1 MADAE
6 DYLQDGFD
14 PRSVTVPRLRS
25 ILVTHNVEYPATAK
39 KPQLVELVEQ
49 YILPQVPKLR
59 AQRARAKRSSQGI
72 VNAGSPEDNGRWEDY
87 GLEPT
92 PTAKPRRSASP
103 RKASSRVKR
112 EEDEPAPAP
121 VKTKRTSRSVSRSV
135 SRQASHYDEDEADAP
150 QYEAPKPTRR
160 SGSRRAATPKIKD
173 EPEEEE
179 ETPISSHYAPTPQS
193 STLYATSSPFTQ
205 KNTPFGTANA
215 TPYTST
221 PYFNAPQSAVPP
233 SVVAAYEE
241 EESVFSDDNPFQRGS
256 PAFKTPSRR
265 RVGDEIA
272 RGEKLTRRRPEEFI
286 EPLAIERP
294 SAVARSHELSARKPR
309 HQSPDFSVDAGEEF
323 TPDAQLELEEAAR
336 RGEATI
342 VPRRHSKPA
351 RKTNLKTPFFVLFIS
366 LLGVYLAWYRQ
377 EKIAVGYC
385 GLGRPATQIIPD
397 DIPVPDV
404 IIPFVEPQCEPCP
417 PHAYCY
423 EDFSVRCH
431 SDFVLKPHPLS
442 LGGLV
447 PLPPTC
453 EPDGEKARRVQAV
466 ADRAIEELRQ
476 RRAKYECGE
485 LVDESGA
492 KVDSP
497 AIAEEEL
504 KSTVSRKR
512 NKRLNSDEFE
522 DLWVAAIGEITTREE
537 VIVEIATTTSTSPG
551 SPDISIRKLSS
562 SSLARLPI
570 TCALKRSVRLGLA
583 RYRLPIGLLMSVVL
597 AIFYLRARYR
607 QHLVDSAQVPALV
620 DLVLERLANQKELGA
635 EDLDDAWLFL
645 PNLRDDVLRSVHK
658 VAERERIWQRV
669 KKVVELNSN
678 VRTGQREGRSGEVGR
693 AWEWIGPIKGEG
705 ARRRRMSGRW
715 TRDAVADSPESKP
728 ATAAEGKKWTE
739 SRVIY

>member
-1 MADAE
+1 MADAD

-25 ILVTHNVEYPATAK
+25 ILVTHNIEYPATAK
-39 KPQLVELVEQ
+39 KPQLVELVEE

-59 AQRARAKRSSQGI
+59 AQRARAKRSSMGI
-72 VNAGSPEDNGRWEDY
+72 VNAGSAEDNGRWDDY
-87 GLEPT
+87 ELQPT
-92 PTAKPRRSASP
+92 PAKPRRAASP
-103 RKASSRVKR
+103 RKASTKIKKEEEETAATPLKSQAKR
-112 EEDEPAPAP
+112 S
-121 VKTKRTSRSVSRSV
+121 SRSVSRSV
-135 SRQASHYDEDEADAP
+135 SRQSSYYEEEETP
-150 QYEAPKPTRR
+150 RYEAPKSTRR
-160 SGSRRAATPKIKD
+160 SRSRRSITPKIKD
-173 EPEEEE
+173 EPEMEE
-179 ETPISSHYAPTPQS
+179 ETPIAAHYAATPYATTPYAPTPYS
-193 STLYATSSPFTQ
+193 A
-205 KNTPFGTANA
+205 
-215 TPYTST
+215 
-221 PYFNAPQSAVPP
+221 APQSAAHQ
-233 SVVAAYEE
+233 AAAPYEE

-256 PAFKTPSRR
+256 PALKTPSRR
-265 RVGDEIA
+265 RTG
-272 RGEKLTRRRPEEFI
+272 GEDIVRSEKPTRRRQEEYI

-294 SAVARSHELSARKPR
+294 STAARSYRVSAHKPR
-309 HQSPDFSVDAGEEF
+309 HRSPDFSMDAGEEF

-342 VPRRHSKPA
+342 VPRRQSKPP
-351 RKTNLKTPFFVLFIS
+351 RQTNLKTPFFVLFIS

-385 GLGRPATQIIPD
+385 GLGRPATQIIPSEL
-397 DIPVPDV
+397 PVPDFIV
-404 IIPFVEPQCEPCP
+404 PFVEPQCEPCP
-417 PHAYCY
+417 SHAYCY

-431 SDFVLKPHPLS
+431 SDFLLKPHPLS
-442 LGGLV
+442 FGGLV

-466 ADRAIEELRQ
+466 ADKAIEELRE

-485 LVDESGA
+485 LVDASGA

-537 VIVEIATTTSTSPG
+537 VVVEIATATSPD
-551 SPDISIRKLSS
+551 SSDVSIRKLSS

-570 TCALKRSVRLGLA
+570 SCAFKRSVRLGLA
-583 RYRLPIGLLMSVVL
+583 RYRLPIGFLMSIVL
-597 AIFYLRARYR
+597 AIFYLRSRYR

-620 DLVLERLANQKELGA
+620 DLVLERLANQKELGE
-635 EDLDDAWLFL
+635 EDLDDSWLFL

-669 KKVVELNSN
+669 KKVVEQNSN

-693 AWEWIGPIKGEG
+693 AWEWIGPINGEG
-705 ARRRRMSGRW
+705 ARRRRSDRW
-715 TRDAVADSPESKP
+715 TRDPAADSPDLRPTTGVESM
-728 ATAAEGKKWTE
+728 KWAE
-739 SRVIY
+739 SRPIY

>member
-1 MADAE
+1 MADTD

-39 KPQLVELVEQ
+39 KTQLVELVEQ
-49 YILPQVPKLR
+49 YVLPQVPKLR
-59 AQRARAKRSSQGI
+59 AQRARAKRSSMGI
-72 VNAGSPEDNGRWEDY
+72 VNAGSPEDNGRWDDY
-87 GLEPT
+87 ELEPT
-92 PTAKPRRSASP
+92 PVSKPRRSASP
-103 RKASSRVKR
+103 RKASTRIKR
-112 EEDEPAPAP
+112 EEEAAPAP
-121 VKTKRTSRSVSRSV
+121 LKNQTKRTSRSASRTV
-135 SRQASHYDEDEADAP
+135 SRQPSHYEEDEAEAP
-150 QYEAPKPTRR
+150 QYEEPKPTRR
-160 SGSRRAATPKIKD
+160 SGSRRAATPKVKD
-173 EPEEEE
+173 EPEQEGE
-179 ETPISSHYAPTPQS
+179 ETPISSHYAPSPYGNTS
-193 STLYATSSPFTQ
+193 YATTSPFTDQ
-205 KNTPFGTANA
+205 NTPYATANA
-215 TPYTST
+215 TPFTAT
-221 PYFNAPQSAVPP
+221 PYFNAPQSAAPRSAV
-233 SVVAAYEE
+233 AYEE

-256 PAFKTPSRR
+256 PAIKTPSRR
-265 RVGDEIA
+265 RFEEFA
-272 RGEKLTRRRPEEFI
+272 RGEKPVRRRPEEFI

-294 SAVARSHELSARKPR
+294 SAAVRSHELSARKAR

-336 RGEATI
+336 RGETTI

-351 RKTNLKTPFFVLFIS
+351 RRTNLKTPFFVLFVS

-397 DIPVPDV
+397 DVPVPDAL
-404 IIPFVEPQCEPCP
+404 IPFVEPQCEPCP
-417 PHAYCY
+417 SHAYCY

-442 LGGLV
+442 FGGLV

-476 RRAKYECGE
+476 RRAKFECGE

-537 VIVEIATTTSTSPG
+537 VIVEIATTTSPG

-570 TCALKRSVRLGLA
+570 ACAVKRSVRLGLA
-583 RYRLPIGLLMSVVL
+583 RYRFPIGLLMSVVL

-607 QHLVDSAQVPALV
+607 QHLAVSAQVPALV
-620 DLVLERLANQKELGA
+620 DLVLQRLANQKELGE

-669 KKVVELNSN
+669 KKVVEQNSN

-693 AWEWIGPIKGEG
+693 AWEWIGPIHAEG

-715 TRDAVADSPESKP
+715 AREMIADSPESRS
-728 ATAAEGKKWTE
+728 ATAVEGKKWTE
-739 SRVIY
+739 GRPIY

>member
-1 MADAE
+1 MADAD

-39 KPQLVELVEQ
+39 KPQLIELVEQ

-59 AQRARAKRSSQGI
+59 AQRARAKRSSMGI
-72 VNAGSPEDNGRWEDY
+72 VNAGSPEDNGKWDDY
-87 GLEPT
+87 ELEQPT
-92 PTAKPRRSASP
+92 PVAKPRRSASP
-103 RKASSRVKR
+103 RKASSRIKR
-112 EEDEPAPAP
+112 EENEAAPTP
-121 VKTKRTSRSVSRSV
+121 LKSQTKRASRSASRSM
-135 SRQASHYDEDEADAP
+135 SRQSSSHYDEDEAETP
-150 QYEAPKPTRR
+150 QHEAPKATRR

-173 EPEEEE
+173 EPEVEE
-179 ETPISSHYAPTPQS
+179 ETPIASHYAPTP
-193 STLYATSSPFTQ
+193 
-205 KNTPFGTANA
+205 NAN
-215 TPYTST
+215 TPYTATATPFTEKSTPYVT
-221 PYFNAPQSAVPP
+221 PYFNAPQSAAPR
-233 SVVAAYEE
+233 SAAPYEE
-241 EESVFSDDNPFQRGS
+241 EESVFTDDNPFQRGS
-256 PAFKTPSRR
+256 PAFRTPSRR
-265 RVGDEIA
+265 RLGDEIA
-272 RGEKLTRRRPEEFI
+272 RSEKLIRRRPEEFI
-286 EPLAIERP
+286 EPLSIERP
-294 SAVARSHELSARKPR
+294 SAAVRSSELSARKVR

-342 VPRRHSKPA
+342 VPRRQSKPA
-351 RKTNLKTPFFVLFIS
+351 RRTNLRTPFFVLFIS

-397 DIPVPDV
+397 DIPVPDAL
-404 IIPFVEPQCEPCP
+404 IPFVEPQ
-417 PHAYCY
+417 
-423 EDFSVRCH
+423 
-431 SDFVLKPHPLS
+431 
-442 LGGLV
+442 
-447 PLPPTC
+447 
-453 EPDGEKARRVQAV
+453 
-466 ADRAIEELRQ
+466 Q

-512 NKRLNSDEFE
+512 SKRLNSDEFE

-537 VIVEIATTTSTSPG
+537 VIVEIATTTSPG
-551 SPDISIRKLSS
+551 SPDVSIRKLSS

-583 RYRLPIGLLMSVVL
+583 RYRLPIGFLMSVVL

-620 DLVLERLANQKELGA
+620 DLVLERLANQKELGE
-635 EDLDDAWLFL
+635 EDLDDSWLFL

-669 KKVVELNSN
+669 RKVVEQNSN

-693 AWEWIGPIKGEG
+693 AWEWIGPIRGEG

-715 TRDAVADSPESKP
+715 TRDLVADSPESKP
-728 ATAAEGKKWTE
+728 ATAVEGKKWTE
-739 SRVIY
+739 PRPIY

>member
-1 MADAE
+1 MADAD

-39 KPQLVELVEQ
+39 KPQLIELVEQ

-59 AQRARAKRSSQGI
+59 AQRARAKRSSMGI
-72 VNAGSPEDNGRWEDY
+72 VNAGSPEDNGKWDDY
-87 GLEPT
+87 ELEQPT
-92 PTAKPRRSASP
+92 PVAKPRRSASP
-103 RKASSRVKR
+103 RKASSRIKR
-112 EEDEPAPAP
+112 EENEAAPTP
-121 VKTKRTSRSVSRSV
+121 LKSQTKRASRSASRSM
-135 SRQASHYDEDEADAP
+135 SRQSSSHYDEDEAEAP
-150 QYEAPKPTRR
+150 QHEAPKATRR

-173 EPEEEE
+173 EPEVEE
-179 ETPISSHYAPTPQS
+179 ETPIAAAPRS
-193 STLYATSSPFTQ
+193 A
-205 KNTPFGTANA
+205 
-215 TPYTST
+215 
-221 PYFNAPQSAVPP
+221 AP
-233 SVVAAYEE
+233 YEE
-241 EESVFSDDNPFQRGS
+241 EESVFTDDNPFQRGS
-256 PAFKTPSRR
+256 PAFRTPSRR
-265 RVGDEIA
+265 RLGDEIA
-272 RGEKLTRRRPEEFI
+272 RSEKLIRRRPEEFI
-286 EPLAIERP
+286 EPLSIERP
-294 SAVARSHELSARKPR
+294 SAAVRPSELSARKVR

-342 VPRRHSKPA
+342 VPRRQSKPA
-351 RKTNLKTPFFVLFIS
+351 RRTNLRTPFFVLFIS

-397 DIPVPDV
+397 DIPVPDAL
-404 IIPFVEPQCEPCP
+404 IPFVEPQCEPCP
-417 PHAYCY
+417 SHAYCY

-442 LGGLV
+442 FGGLV
-447 PLPPTC
+447 PFPPTC

-537 VIVEIATTTSTSPG
+537 VIVEIATTTSPG
-551 SPDISIRKLSS
+551 SPDVSIRKLSS

-583 RYRLPIGLLMSVVL
+583 RYRLPIGFLMSVVL

-620 DLVLERLANQKELGA
+620 DLVLERLANQKELGE
-635 EDLDDAWLFL
+635 EDLDDSWLFL

-669 KKVVELNSN
+669 RKVVEQNSN

-693 AWEWIGPIKGEG
+693 AWEWIGPIRGEG

-715 TRDAVADSPESKP
+715 TRDLVADSPESKP
-728 ATAAEGKKWTE
+728 ATAVEGKKWTE
-739 SRVIY
+739 PRPIY

>member
-1 MADAE
+1 MADAD

-39 KPQLVELVEQ
+39 KPQLVDLVEQ
-49 YILPQVPKLR
+49 YILPQVPKIR
-59 AQRARAKRSSQGI
+59 AQRARAKRTTMGI
-72 VNAGSPEDNGRWEDY
+72 VNAGSPEDNGRWDDY
-87 GLEPT
+87 ELEPT
-92 PTAKPRRSASP
+92 PVSKPRRSASP
-103 RKASSRVKR
+103 RKASGRIKR
-112 EEDEPAPAP
+112 EEEAAAPTP
-121 VKTKRTSRSVSRSV
+121 VKSQTKRASRSTSRSVSRQS
-135 SRQASHYDEDEADAP
+135 SHYDEEEEEAP
-150 QYEAPKPTRR
+150 QYEAPKSTRR
-160 SGSRRAATPKIKD
+160 SRPQRSVTPRIKD
-173 EPEEEE
+173 EPEAEE
-179 ETPISSHYAPTPQS
+179 ETPTASHYAPTSYANSP
-193 STLYATSSPFTQ
+193 YATS
-205 KNTPFGTANA
+205 TPLTA
-215 TPYTST
+215 TPY
-221 PYFNAPQSAVPP
+221 FAAPESAVPS
-233 SVVAAYEE
+233 SVNAYEE

-265 RVGDEIA
+265 RAGDEFA
-272 RGEKLTRRRPEEFI
+272 RSEKLIRRRPEEFI
-286 EPLAIERP
+286 QPLSIERP
-294 SAVARSHELSARKPR
+294 AAAARSYELAARKPR
-309 HQSPDFSVDAGEEF
+309 QQSPDFSVDAGEEF

-336 RGEATI
+336 RGETTV

-351 RKTNLKTPFFVLFIS
+351 RKTNLKTPFFVLFVS

-385 GLGRPATQIIPD
+385 GLGRPATEIIPPD
-397 DIPVPDV
+397 VAVPDFIV
-404 IIPFVEPQCEPCP
+404 PFVEPQCEPCP
-417 PHAYCY
+417 SHAYCY

-431 SDFVLKPHPLS
+431 SDFVIKPHPLS
-442 LGGLV
+442 FGGLV
-447 PLPPTC
+447 PFPPTC

-492 KVDSP
+492 KVESP
-497 AIAEEEL
+497 AIGEEEL

-537 VIVEIATTTSTSPG
+537 VIVEIETTSSPG
-551 SPDISIRKLSS
+551 SPDISNRKLSS

-583 RYRLPIGLLMSVVL
+583 RYRFPIGLLMSVVL

-607 QHLVDSAQVPALV
+607 QHLVYSAQVPALV
-620 DLVLERLANQKELGA
+620 DLVLQRLANQKELGE

-669 KKVVELNSN
+669 KKVVEQNSN

-693 AWEWIGPIKGEG
+693 AWEWIGPINGEG

-715 TRDAVADSPESKP
+715 TRGLIADAPESRP
-728 ATAAEGKKWTE
+728 AAAVEGKKWTE
-739 SRVIY
+739 PRVIY